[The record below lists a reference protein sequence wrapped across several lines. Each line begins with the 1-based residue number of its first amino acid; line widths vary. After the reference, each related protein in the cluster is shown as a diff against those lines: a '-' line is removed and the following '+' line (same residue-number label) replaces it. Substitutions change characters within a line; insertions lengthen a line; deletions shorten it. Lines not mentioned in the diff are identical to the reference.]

1 MTPSA
6 AIELGPS
13 LDLRSEWGSQVCLC
27 GKHLDY
33 TINAI
38 ALAKC
43 SAEGTLDTS
52 STEGS
57 QVVVKK
63 TTVDEDQYDYAL
75 REALTLSLPPQ
86 YPFRPP
92 TVQECLSYFVF
103 SPKVP
108 SMRPTRI
115 QKSIWSRTITIRVQ
129 PAKLQ
134 RPRTEQE
141 SLRSRTQK
149 ICCCSKPCV
158 TCDSQKTMLFGTG
171 TWRADFL
178 VLHGYQLCQFYSSQ
192 QLFPISLNYVPP
204 VKCVDD
210 YCFEVKAKCYAGCPQ
225 CPDVCLNSTLLERD
239 SCRNNYEPHFYSAAM
254 EYEQYCKDFY
264 RAYVWKAHNTFYRTN
279 DRYTRLSTMSNICKF
294 AYFLPIS
301 VPHRHQRRRCASLQT
316 NGRLLMTALTHG
328 GWLAGTWRLA
338 TYYHACASLLALA
351 VIFVLPESP
360 LWLRRK
366 GYHEREEKA
375 RRKLTWIK
383 GLKYKEGKEELKK
396 EETAQQQMLFCNVFN
411 DAELRVSFLVLCV
424 IWSDLLTRS
433 FLGWEDLLFGEKGS
447 TLYFITYLTAYNS
460 ISVSWEPNFL
470 GAAELM
476 PTDVRGQT
484 TAMLNIISR
493 LANVFAS
500 QVIYFRMIYEP
511 AILILLIISNVT
523 SFVVTIKWL
532 KGTKNINLE
541 GIGGSAKPKNSGLRR
556 EDFRES
562 SQNNS
567 TV

>member
-1 MTPSA
+1 
-6 AIELGPS
+6 
-13 LDLRSEWGSQVCLC
+13 
-27 GKHLDY
+27 
-33 TINAI
+33 
-38 ALAKC
+38 
-43 SAEGTLDTS
+43 
-52 STEGS
+52 
-57 QVVVKK
+57 
-63 TTVDEDQYDYAL
+63 
-75 REALTLSLPPQ
+75 
-86 YPFRPP
+86 
-92 TVQECLSYFVF
+92 
-103 SPKVP
+103 
-108 SMRPTRI
+108 
-115 QKSIWSRTITIRVQ
+115 
-129 PAKLQ
+129 
-134 RPRTEQE
+134 
-141 SLRSRTQK
+141 
-149 ICCCSKPCV
+149 
-158 TCDSQKTMLFGTG
+158 
-171 TWRADFL
+171 
-178 VLHGYQLCQFYSSQ
+178 
-192 QLFPISLNYVPP
+192 
-204 VKCVDD
+204 
-210 YCFEVKAKCYAGCPQ
+210 
-225 CPDVCLNSTLLERD
+225 
-239 SCRNNYEPHFYSAAM
+239 
-254 EYEQYCKDFY
+254 
-264 RAYVWKAHNTFYRTN
+264 
-279 DRYTRLSTMSNICKF
+279 MSNICKF

-424 IWSDLLTRS
+424 MWFCGGLSMYMIDLNGEDITSNFWLGQYMSAALASIIRVMVGFANAFIPWLGRRKVYIISMGSCIPASLALTVQ
-433 FLGWEDLLFGEKGS
+433 LLFGEKGS

>member
-1 MTPSA
+1 
-6 AIELGPS
+6 
-13 LDLRSEWGSQVCLC
+13 
-27 GKHLDY
+27 
-33 TINAI
+33 
-38 ALAKC
+38 
-43 SAEGTLDTS
+43 
-52 STEGS
+52 
-57 QVVVKK
+57 
-63 TTVDEDQYDYAL
+63 
-75 REALTLSLPPQ
+75 
-86 YPFRPP
+86 
-92 TVQECLSYFVF
+92 
-103 SPKVP
+103 
-108 SMRPTRI
+108 
-115 QKSIWSRTITIRVQ
+115 
-129 PAKLQ
+129 
-134 RPRTEQE
+134 
-141 SLRSRTQK
+141 
-149 ICCCSKPCV
+149 
-158 TCDSQKTMLFGTG
+158 MLFGT
-171 TWRADFL
+171 
-178 VLHGYQLCQFYSSQ
+178 
-192 QLFPISLNYVPP
+192 
-204 VKCVDD
+204 DD

-264 RAYVWKAHNTFYRTN
+264 RA
-279 DRYTRLSTMSNICKF
+279 
-294 AYFLPIS
+294 
-301 VPHRHQRRRCASLQT
+301 CASLQT

-383 GLKYKEGKEELKK
+383 GLKYKKGKEELKK

-411 DAELRVSFLVLCV
+411 DAELRMVGFANAFIPWLGRRKVYIISMGSCIPASLA
-424 IWSDLLTRS
+424 LTVQ
-433 FLGWEDLLFGEKGS
+433 LLFGEKGS

-500 QVIYFRMIYEP
+500 QV
-511 AILILLIISNVT
+511 
-523 SFVVTIKWL
+523 
-532 KGTKNINLE
+532 GTKNINLE
-541 GIGGSAKPKNSGLRR
+541 GIGGSAKPKK
-556 EDFRES
+556 
-562 SQNNS
+562 
-567 TV
+567 